1 MTTGQRIKA
10 ARKGAKMTQAELA
23 EKLGIPYQS
32 VSQWERDTRNPKYET
47 LKKIADAIGVEWYT
61 LVPPE
66 ESTRMVLEHTNDLI
80 SQEENQGK
88 SYVKTWPPEPAFP
101 SAEDKHMAG
110 LMELYYHGVVRW
122 AEDKLFSENESITIK
137 MHFSELF
144 LKYKQLIERTL
155 YAKRAVAE
163 LIEAGMQRTIIQ
175 QHLTDELERELESLK
190 GWIDTI
196 PRYFSFAASNSSN
209 QSEDSIPPKEE

>member
-1 MTTGQRIKA
+1 MTTGQRIKE
-10 ARKGAKMTQAELA
+10 ARKSAKMTQAELA

-66 ESTRMVLEHTNDLI
+66 ESSRIVLEHTNAVI
-80 SQEENQGK
+80 AQEENQGK
-88 SYVKTWPPEPAFP
+88 SYVKTWPPEPSFP
-101 SAEDKHMAG
+101 TAQDKHMAG
-110 LMELYYHGVVRW
+110 LMDSYYHGVVRW
-122 AEDKLFSENESITIK
+122 SEDKLFSEDESITIK
-137 MHFSELF
+137 MHFSELL

-163 LIEAGMQRTIIQ
+163 LVETGMQRMIIQ
-175 QHLTDELERELESLK
+175 QHLTDELEKELKDLK
-190 GWIDTI
+190 RWIDTI
-196 PRYFSFAASNSSN
+196 PRYFSFAATNSSG
-209 QSEDSIPPKEE
+209 QSEDPIPPKEE